1 MAKWK
6 SAPVP
11 EEQAAD
17 QAAAAEETAFALPSF
32 SEGIEFGWTHIG
44 VFGVD
49 IPTAAFALP
58 VVVGALYLTIAGS
71 RKHVDR
77 RVVRNHDGSGVSKHP
92 QATSFGQ

>member
-11 EEQAAD
+11 EEQTAV
-17 QAAAAEETAFALPSF
+17 AEETTFALPSLAD
-32 SEGIEFGWTHIG
+32 GIEFGWTQIG
-44 VFGVD
+44 VFGIDV
-49 IPTAAFALP
+49 PTAAFALP

-77 RVVRNHDGSGVSKHP
+77 RVLRHHDGSGAAKHP
-92 QATSFGQ
+92 QATPFGQ